1 MVAVE
6 GISTNDGR
14 TFLGLRITGGSDPEG
29 VLILRDKVNTSL
41 VEEPADEADGTAW
54 NGAPSRVMKEIPEI
68 VLTDN
73 DSPDHGSSTIEVHD
87 PTFSVL
93 GEPRKVI
100 DKKRPQAKSSAGKP
114 AAETSQDTFSSGERT
129 GTNKGVG
136 KASIH
141 ACQEMESQGVLR
153 DIWNAVCH
161 LQKEHPKTIQAV
173 EWFTREDGFNATE
186 EPKLI
191 SLNALSLKEDVSSE
205 IKSWVYADST
215 KTSFRGVL
223 VVRLIVNSNPV
234 FLVEIQRRT
243 STKKDDEG
251 NEIVS
256 EQAFKLLAFTLD
268 EQSKFDKWIE
278 KLLEEIP
285 KNKGIVRKLVGLCPG
300 NAIAINHSRSKTEV
314 KPQEKT
320 LQNALEKL
328 GIDLK

>member
-1 MVAVE
+1 
-6 GISTNDGR
+6 
-14 TFLGLRITGGSDPEG
+14 
-29 VLILRDKVNTSL
+29 
-41 VEEPADEADGTAW
+41 
-54 NGAPSRVMKEIPEI
+54 
-68 VLTDN
+68 
-73 DSPDHGSSTIEVHD
+73 
-87 PTFSVL
+87 
-93 GEPRKVI
+93 
-100 DKKRPQAKSSAGKP
+100 
-114 AAETSQDTFSSGERT
+114 
-129 GTNKGVG
+129 
-136 KASIH
+136 
-141 ACQEMESQGVLR
+141 
-153 DIWNAVCH
+153 
-161 LQKEHPKTIQAV
+161 V